1 MHTCLEMF
9 PKAFFSK
16 FFDAGNCMGNF
27 EGQNKTLVLTFFPL
41 DKKQMCELSYSDS
54 LFSLSKGWYEAKYT
68 KFPSPFSF

>member
-1 MHTCLEMF
+1 
-9 PKAFFSK
+9 
-16 FFDAGNCMGNF
+16 MGNF